1 MTLTALFN
9 QFMIFSFLGWIY
21 ETIYT
26 TVTSKHWQN
35 RGFLFGPICPIYGL
49 GVISANMI
57 FEVLLPNRLGIVNP
71 PWWKVFFICAVGS
84 AILEYS
90 ISWLLETCFHAM
102 WWDYSNV
109 PLNIKGRICLP
120 ATCGFGLAGIVF
132 VKWIFPFIDANIP
145 YLPTLASQFVALL
158 FAMLLGADIAV
169 TVASLSTLISRLTA
183 MQESFD
189 IRMSNSVERI
199 QNAPDEF
206 RERLASLS
214 LPQKQQLISISK
226 FRNVKYTSVATSLKE
241 SMIAFKDKAM
251 DAAEAIAER
260 ASAVRNKEEDSNES

>member
-1 MTLTALFN
+1 
-9 QFMIFSFLGWIY
+9 
-21 ETIYT
+21 
-26 TVTSKHWQN
+26 
-35 RGFLFGPICPIYGL
+35 
-49 GVISANMI
+49 
-57 FEVLLPNRLGIVNP
+57 
-71 PWWKVFFICAVGS
+71 
-84 AILEYS
+84 
-90 ISWLLETCFHAM
+90 
-102 WWDYSNV
+102 
-109 PLNIKGRICLP
+109 LNIKGRICLP

-145 YLPTLASQFVALL
+145 YLPTLASQFVALI